1 MHDLPNDDDFFVD
14 YLQALKGQTH
24 YKVERHRRRESGRE
38 ELSGLE
44 AFMQPP
50 QPQSEQNEQ
59 GVLLDQIGQVANGVE
74 QANHEIDVSD
84 HELAQL
90 IERRSEL
97 HDRENQQGL
106 DPLIRFWRER
116 AATLRGIRNELY
128 ESIVLLAETLL
139 RSGLQAATHHAPTPP
154 DPPEVH
160 MEATSE
166 DQAGVTLD
174 ELHGDPSAWT
184 GGDAHQP
191 SGFDDGFPQPDPGLI
206 DDLLAPVGP

>member
-24 YKVERHRRRESGRE
+24 YKVERHRRRESGQD

-50 QPQSEQNEQ
+50 QPKSEQNEQ

-84 HELAQL
+84 HELTQL
-90 IERRSEL
+90 TERRSEL

-128 ESIVLLAETLL
+128 EGIVLLAETLL

-154 DPPEVH
+154 EPPPPEAAS
-160 MEATSE
+160 EAQTG
-166 DQAGVTLD
+166 APLD
-174 ELHGDPSAWT
+174 GLPEDPSPWIGA
-184 GGDAHQP
+184 DAHQP
-191 SGFDDGFPQPDPGLI
+191 PGVDDGFPQPDPGLI